1 MPINEGFH
9 LAHPLPLA
17 PDVPI
22 EQQEI
27 GNARDEA
34 VASSRVLKLSALITT
49 VAAIAIAVAVLSARD
64 TVTPDVDVTA
74 SLAGNSKLQPDADQ
88 SAPETQS
95 TVGATALVQPA
106 ADPQVAPPT
115 AKDVPAREEI
125 AASEPAGRDQAEAS
139 APASETLFKQFQAWA
154 AEQDVRPNYRPLVE
168 DVPAQ
173 AEKKVAGNAPAPN
186 RLVQKRRYIRPVQNA
201 RAEAR
206 PENVRKKKVRRAP
219 VAGVARSPAEEVRTQ
234 GQAQSQS
241 VQDAQASSFLPAFG
255 LRN

>member
-22 EQQEI
+22 EQQETA
-27 GNARDEA
+27 NARDGA
-34 VASSRVLKLSALITT
+34 VASSRVLKLSALIAT
-49 VAAIAIAVAVLSARD
+49 VAAIAIAVAALSPRD

-88 SAPETQS
+88 LAPETQS
-95 TVGATALVQPA
+95 TAGATALVQPA
-106 ADPQVAPPT
+106 ADPQVAPPA
-115 AKDVPAREEI
+115 AKDVSAREEV
-125 AASEPAGRDQAEAS
+125 AASEPAGKDQAETS
-139 APASETLFKQFQAWA
+139 APASETLFRQFQAWA
-154 AEQDVRPNYRPLVE
+154 AEQDVQPNYRPLVQE
-168 DVPAQ
+168 VPAP
-173 AEKKVAGNAPAPN
+173 AENKVAGNAPAPN
-186 RLVQKRRYIRPVQNA
+186 RLVQKRRYVRPIQNA

-219 VAGVARSPAEEVRTQ
+219 VARAARPPVEEARTQ

-255 LRN
+255 PHN